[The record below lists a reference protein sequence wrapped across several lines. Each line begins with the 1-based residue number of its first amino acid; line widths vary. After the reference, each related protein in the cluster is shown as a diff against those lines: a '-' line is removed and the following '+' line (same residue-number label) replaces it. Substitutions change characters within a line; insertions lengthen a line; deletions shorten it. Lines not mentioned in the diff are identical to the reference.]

1 MMSCIGVDY
10 QPPTPAPS
18 TAHHIIGDEDDL
30 PKNPATAFYKR
41 PSHHHPQHMPRQPP
55 RLHPSMAAS
64 DPVVAMPFAV
74 PPRQT
79 SSQKVPQQAS
89 TGLPMGPPPSGI
101 RRESSKNL
109 SKLNLSNLTASDNH
123 KKTVEQ
129 QDINKIFSEMIN
141 PLGEDAMM
149 PPPLS
154 AIITPKVSQHEGN
167 TARLI
172 PKYFPVVSPPPSP
185 IKPMKDS
192 PEHQVA
198 APVQAQNGLK
208 KRWQS
213 EDSESDHGHTFN
225 PCVPLIEKKPPPP
238 QPLNSDKTKPQ
249 ASTSSASSESSNSES
264 SEDSSDEE
272 KEKNNKKNVSNEN
285 DNLDTFSLGNFLNKV
300 KNQSPA
306 QNNHHLSSLNS
317 ASPSEVADGHV
328 ISPLHPEDDISD
340 LLSQKRSPFPDNLI
354 TGGATNPILELRP
367 LSPLKGSPPPVPRN
381 KSQRRRRSHKT
392 KKTVASAAIGKQL
405 FSKDFGRDVNCTF
418 GCQLVNDDLFSQG
431 N

>member
-55 RLHPSMAAS
+55 RLHPSMTSS
-64 DPVVAMPFAV
+64 DPNPVAMPFAV
-74 PPRQT
+74 PPRQA
-79 SSQKVPQQAS
+79 SSQKVPSLVAS

-109 SKLNLSNLTASDNH
+109 SKLNLSNVLTPENH

-198 APVQAQNGLK
+198 TMMIPNSATASASNGLK

-213 EDSESDHGHTFN
+213 GDSESDQGHTFN
-225 PCVPLIEKKPPPP
+225 PGVQLIEKKPPPQP
-238 QPLNSDKTKPQ
+238 QMINSDKTKPQ

-264 SEDSSDEE
+264 SEDSSDDE
-272 KEKNNKKNVSNEN
+272 KTTSQNNKKNSNEN

-306 QNNHHLSSLNS
+306 QNNHQSSLNS
-317 ASPSEVADGHV
+317 LNSPGVHHGDGSSAV

-392 KKTVASAAIGKQL
+392 KKTAASAAIGKQ
-405 FSKDFGRDVNCTF
+405 F
-418 GCQLVNDDLFSQG
+418 
-431 N
+431 